1 MPSTATGQFTSRG
14 RQVTL
19 KLTASPSSSPTLV
32 SKSSSSTS
40 VYPNEGVSDPGLGG
54 SVSHE
59 CSTHASATD
68 QLSPSVL
75 FAQRDDRFPM
85 CFFPL
90 PLAAAPG
97 WRVQIAFRWPGWNAR
112 CKNINFS
119 HCLSLGR
126 GLTRDGSM
134 AHLIMRPSVRSWK

>member
-1 MPSTATGQFTSRG
+1 MFYPRFST
-14 RQVTL
+14 
-19 KLTASPSSSPTLV
+19 
-32 SKSSSSTS
+32 
-40 VYPNEGVSDPGLGG
+40 N
-54 SVSHE
+54 
-59 CSTHASATD
+59 ATD

-97 WRVQIAFRWPGWNAR
+97 WRVEIAFRWPGWNAR

-119 HCLSLGR
+119 HCLSAARG
-126 GLTRDGSM
+126 GLTRDGAV
-134 AHLIMRPSVRSWK
+134 AHVIMRPSGNKPRAALDLGNDLLQPGKVGRECTWMRLQPSGQRLPHNSDFCPSSSQLDPGPMLL